1 MSNLKETKTEK
12 SNLTLAFEQVKK
24 LNLGLTLEQYIDLND
39 ILYTLS
45 INQFSKGMKEA
56 NEIHNKYNNL

>member
-1 MSNLKETKTEK
+1 MSNLTETKTEK

-39 ILYTLS
+39 VLYTLS
-45 INQFSKGMKEA
+45 INSFRKGMKEA

>member
-1 MSNLKETKTEK
+1 MSNLTETK

-39 ILYTLS
+39 VLYVLATE
-45 INQFSKGMKEA
+45 QFRKGMKEV
-56 NEIHNKYNNL
+56 NEIHNRHNNL

>member
-1 MSNLKETKTEK
+1 MSAETKSTTEK
-12 SNLTLAFEQVKK
+12 SSLTLAFEQVKK
-24 LNLGLTLEQYIDLND
+24 LNLGITLEQYIDLND
-39 ILYTLS
+39 VLYTLS

>member
-1 MSNLKETKTEK
+1 MET
-12 SNLTLAFEQVKK
+12 SNLTLAFEQVKN

-39 ILYTLS
+39 VLYTLS
-45 INQFSKGMKEA
+45 INQFSEGMKEA

>member
-1 MSNLKETKTEK
+1 MSNLAETKTEK

-39 ILYTLS
+39 VLYILATE
-45 INQFSKGMKEA
+45 QFRKGMKEA

>member
-1 MSNLKETKTEK
+1 MSAETTEK
-12 SNLTLAFEQVKK
+12 SNLILAFEQVKG

-39 ILYTLS
+39 VLYTLS

-56 NEIHNKYNNL
+56 NEINNKYNNL